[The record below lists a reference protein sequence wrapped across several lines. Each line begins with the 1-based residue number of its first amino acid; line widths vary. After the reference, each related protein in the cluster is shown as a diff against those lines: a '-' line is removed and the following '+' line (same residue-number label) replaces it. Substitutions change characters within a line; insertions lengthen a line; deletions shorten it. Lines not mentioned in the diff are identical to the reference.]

1 MGKEK
6 PFLIRAIREIRGQS
20 LPFPFEQRT
29 AGKKTTDHT
38 DDTDGGEL
46 GALFIRAI
54 RVIRGQTFR
63 FRSNSQQPE
72 KQPRITRMTRMG
84 ENWNPFLSA
93 QSAKSVVNPLRFRLN
108 SQQPE
113 E

>member
-46 GALFIRAI
+46 GSLFIRAI
-54 RVIRGQTFR
+54 RVIRGQSLPFPLE
-63 FRSNSQQPE
+63 QPTAGGITTDHTDDTDGKGNRGTLRPDAGASAPAE
-72 KQPRITRMTRMG
+72 KR
-84 ENWNPFLSA
+84 EA
-93 QSAKSVVNPLRFRLN
+93 A
-108 SQQPE
+108 
-113 E
+113 